1 VRGHPGGAKRG
12 ADGNI
17 EKEWTREEDRMA
29 NVLEVTTASFDTEV
43 LQASEPV
50 LVDFWAPWCG
60 PCRAMSPVLD
70 EVNTEMQGKAKIV
83 KVNVDDH
90 QSLAARYSVAS
101 IPTLIIFKNGQP
113 VDRVVG
119 TMPRD
124 EVVRRL
130 TGVL

>member
-1 VRGHPGGAKRG
+1 
-12 ADGNI
+12 
-17 EKEWTREEDRMA
+17 MA